1 MSRQCELLSLARR
14 SYYYQPASITTET
27 HTLLRLIDEEFTR
40 HPFIGTRRMQAYLQA
55 KGYCVNRKRIQRLYQ
70 LLGIEAIYPKP
81 NLSKSNVAHKKYPY
95 LLRNTPVIKPNQVF
109 CADITYIRMQHGF
122 MYLFAIMDWFSRYV
136 LGWRLSPSLDAGFCV
151 EVLEEVLSGQACEIF
166 NTDQGVQFTSID
178 FTSVLENKQIKIS
191 MDGKGRALD
200 NVFIERLWRSV
211 KYECVYL
218 HDFVY
223 VPDLEY
229 ALHDYFDYYNH
240 QRHHQALGYRTP
252 AIIHNG

>member
-136 LGWRLSPSLDAGFCV
+136 LGWR
-151 EVLEEVLSGQACEIF
+151 
-166 NTDQGVQFTSID
+166 
-178 FTSVLENKQIKIS
+178 
-191 MDGKGRALD
+191 
-200 NVFIERLWRSV
+200 
-211 KYECVYL
+211 
-218 HDFVY
+218 
-223 VPDLEY
+223 
-229 ALHDYFDYYNH
+229 YYS
-240 QRHHQALGYRTP
+240 
-252 AIIHNG
+252 